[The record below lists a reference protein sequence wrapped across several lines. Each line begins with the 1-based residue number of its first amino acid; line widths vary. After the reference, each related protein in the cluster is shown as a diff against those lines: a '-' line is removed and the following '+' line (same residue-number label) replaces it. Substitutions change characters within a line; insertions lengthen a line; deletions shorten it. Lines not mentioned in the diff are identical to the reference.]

1 MNDKKQEPE
10 KFSKTLKTVTLP
22 GGKSTDKPFPQEKD

>member
-1 MNDKKQEPE
+1 MKDNEPE

-22 GGKSTDKPFPQEKD
+22 GGKPTDKSLPQEKS